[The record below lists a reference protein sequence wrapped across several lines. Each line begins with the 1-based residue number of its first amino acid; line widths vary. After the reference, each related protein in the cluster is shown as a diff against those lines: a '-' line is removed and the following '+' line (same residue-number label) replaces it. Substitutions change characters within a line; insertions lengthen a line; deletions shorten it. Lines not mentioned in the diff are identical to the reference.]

1 MKNFSFNEEQI
12 EWLTVIVKYRLD
24 DETAEKNDKLLCEH
38 TENMDVV
45 EHRIRVWQS
54 IYDEL
59 TKK

>member
-24 DETAEKNDKLLCEH
+24 DEIAEKNDKLLCEY

-45 EHRIRVWQS
+45 EHRIGVWQS